1 MTQLLTDLQLRAA
14 RQVLNIGVRDI
25 AKLLKTSKSTIS
37 KAEQGKTRDFFFKHS
52 AALIDF
58 FKKNNILFPN
68 NHTICLA
75 YPIEINSHANKS
87 IKLTRFQLK
96 SARCIMNLS
105 QLNFSKLVGIDKGV
119 LSRAEL
125 LDNIQFINPS
135 DKTIINKIKDVF
147 TEQNVEFPN
156 PYSIFFKK
164 YIDNRSNNW

>member
-1 MTQLLTDLQLRAA
+1 MTQLLTNLQLRAA
-14 RQVLNIGVRDI
+14 RQVLNIGVRDL
-25 AKLLKTSKSTIS
+25 AKLLKTSKSTVS
-37 KAEQGKTRDFFFKHS
+37 KAEQGKTRDFFFKNS

-58 FKKNNILFPN
+58 FKKTNILFPN
-68 NHTICLA
+68 DHSIRLS
-75 YPIEINSHANKS
+75 YPIEYTNSLADKS

-105 QLNFSKLVGIDKGV
+105 QMNFSKLVGIDKGV

-135 DKTIINKIKDVF
+135 DKTVINKIKDVF
-147 TEQNVEFPN
+147 TEQNVEFPD

-164 YIDNRSNNW
+164 YIDNNSNK